1 MDRAKFAV
9 NKLLQN
15 VKPITQTPRKSRT
28 RYEEYVFEQPS
39 ESEYYAII
47 DKAHRGKKRR
57 AIEAAQSVKLKPRT
71 NKKTLER
78 GQIVKQVMQQYK
90 LTLPQASKFV
100 KEHGLYKHVK

>member
-15 VKPITQTPRKSRT
+15 VKPITQTPRKPPT
-28 RYEEYVFEQPS
+28 RYEEYVFEP
-39 ESEYYAII
+39 EDYYAII
-47 DKAHRGKKRR
+47 DKAYRGKKRR
-57 AIEAAQSVKLKPRT
+57 AIEAAQAVKLKPRT

-90 LTLPQASKFV
+90 LTLPKASKFV
-100 KEHGLYKHVK
+100 KEHGLYVYK